1 MASKNKAPA
10 TNTEKPSV
18 APPNPLALLD
28 TLDQAEMAKN
38 LLKILPLWQEAL
50 SLMAKLNS
58 RDGHIGDKPLDPFGL
73 RHVMSALL
81 TDMTQNPQYYMELQ
95 KEFWSEWM
103 KTYTHSMQ
111 KLVDGIPVAPEE
123 PVTDRRFKNPLW
135 SEHPFFDFL
144 RQSYGILSKTLI
156 KAVHDSETLP
166 PRVRAKVEF
175 FVRQLVDALS
185 PTNNPLTNP
194 EVLDEMAKTNGE
206 NIVRGLNHL
215 LADLKEAQS
224 AWMVSSTPKN
234 VFKVG
239 VDMATT
245 EGAVV
250 FRNEM
255 MELIQYSPSTEDV
268 HKTPILV
275 IPPWINKYYI
285 LDLRPDNSYVKWM
298 VDQGHTVF
306 LISWKNPDSSMRDVT
321 FFNYMQDGVLSAIKH
336 IQKACGVESVNAI
349 GYCIGGTLLAMTLAW
364 LKAKKQDALVSKA
377 TFLTTLI
384 DFREAGDLLIFTDE
398 EQIANLEAMMA
409 EKGYLDGE
417 IMKATFAML
426 RANDMIWSYVVN
438 NYWMGRDPQAFDML
452 AWNSDVTNL
461 PASFHSDYLRSMYSE
476 NRLATGNYK
485 LGNTAIK
492 IETIDTPS
500 YFLSAKDDHIAP
512 WKATYN
518 GMRLF
523 SGPHVFTLSGSG
535 HVAGVVNPPAK
546 KKYGYWT
553 SEKAPAN
560 TEDWLSSAAHNEGSW
575 WTHWQKWVSKGDPMV
590 PARKPTKKLADAPG
604 PYVVGES
611 VTPGTRFRVHRR
623 SIMDPDIR

>member
-1 MASKNKAPA
+1 MAKKNKAPA
-10 TNTEKPSV
+10 ADTPKPASKPAPSV
-18 APPNPLALLD
+18 SVPPNPLALMGVV
-28 TLDQAEMAKN
+28 DQAELAKN
-38 LLKILPLWQEAL
+38 IMKIFPLWQEAL
-50 SLMAKLNS
+50 AAMAKLN
-58 RDGHIGDKPLDPFGL
+58 GKEHMGDKPFDPFGL
-73 RHVMSALL
+73 RHVMAALL
-81 TDMTQNPQYYMELQ
+81 TDMTQNPKYYMELQ
-95 KEFWSEWM
+95 QQFWAEWM

-111 KLVDGIPVAPEE
+111 KLVDGVPVVPEE

-144 RQSYGILSKTLI
+144 RQSYGILSKTLL
-156 KAVHDSETLP
+156 KAVNDSETLQ

-194 EVLDEMAKTNGE
+194 EVLDEIAKTNGD
-206 NIVRGLNHL
+206 NIVRGLNHFL
-215 LADLKEAQS
+215 EDLKEAQS

-245 EGAVV
+245 PGVV
-250 FRNEM
+250 VYRNDM
-255 MELIQYSPSTEDV
+255 MELIQYSPSTPKV
-268 HKTPILV
+268 HETPILV

-285 LDLRPDNSYVKWM
+285 LDLRADNSYVKWM

-306 LISWKNPDSSMRDVT
+306 LISWRNPDGSMRDVS
-321 FFNYMQDGVLSAIKH
+321 FFNYMQDGVLASIKQ
-336 IQKACGVESVNAI
+336 IQKITGADSVNPI
-349 GYCIGGTLLAMTLAW
+349 GYCIGGTLLSMTLAW
-364 LKAKKQDALVSKA
+364 LKTKKQSHIINRA

-384 DFREAGDLLIFTDE
+384 DFTEAGDLLIFTDE
-398 EQIANLEAMMA
+398 EQIAHLETIMA
-409 EKGYLDGE
+409 EKGYLDGD

-461 PASFHSDYLRSMYSE
+461 PANFHSDYLRSMYAE
-476 NRLATGNYK
+476 NKLAQGQYELDGARIDIT
-485 LGNTAIK
+485 
-492 IETIDTPS
+492 TIDTPS

-512 WKATYN
+512 WKATYC

-523 SGPHVFTLSGSG
+523 SGEHVFTLSGSG

-546 KKYGYWT
+546 KKYGFWT
-553 SEKAPAN
+553 SSKAPDN
-560 TEDWLSSAAHNEGSW
+560 TDDWLASAAHNEGSW
-575 WTHWQKWVSKGDPMV
+575 WTHWQKWVSKGDQLV
-590 PARKPTKKLADAPG
+590 SARKTGKGLANAPG
-604 PYVVGES
+604 IYVLGE
-611 VTPGTRFRVHRR
+611 TP
-623 SIMDPDIR
+623 SEK